1 MSSKSAAKSG
11 PKGIPAPK
19 QRAVPEKAAEVVK
32 ADASE
37 EEGTA
42 AEEGGKAG
50 ALKLRELITRV
61 VDATG
66 AKKKDAKTVVEA
78 TLEQLGAALVKGEEL
93 NLPGVGRVRIAR
105 SMDKNGLSLM
115 TLKVRGAGA
124 AKKKEPKEAL
134 AEAEEAV

>member
-1 MSSKSAAKSG
+1 MSTKSAAKSG

-19 QRAVPEKAAEVVK
+19 QRAVPEKAAEPVK
-32 ADASE
+32 SDVAD
-37 EEGTA
+37 EEGAA
-42 AEEGGKAG
+42 AEEGGKVG
-50 ALKLRELITRV
+50 ALKLRELISRV
-61 VDATG
+61 VEATG
-66 AKKKDAKTVVEA
+66 AKKKDAKSVVEA

-134 AEAEEAV
+134 ADAEEAV